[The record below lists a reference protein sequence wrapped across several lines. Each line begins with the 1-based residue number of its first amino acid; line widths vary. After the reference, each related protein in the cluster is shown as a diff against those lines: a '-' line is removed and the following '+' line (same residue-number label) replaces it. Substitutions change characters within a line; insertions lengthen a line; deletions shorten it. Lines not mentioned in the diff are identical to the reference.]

1 MRNWI
6 IVFFVIF
13 AARLSAHDGDSIKIT
28 HGPYLCDM
36 STDGV
41 TVVWTTNKPA
51 LSWVE
56 VAPAGEM
63 IISMGRNV
71 RDITIRSPDV
81 SGPMIQS
88 TVYASNI
95 WNPAG
100 NTDTGFFREKL
111 SPGLR
116 VTG

>member
-56 VAPAGEM
+56 VAPAGEDDFY
-63 IISMGRNV
+63 GKERP
-71 RDITIRSPDV
+71 RYYDTE
-81 SGPMIQS
+81 
-88 TVYASNI
+88 SNI

-111 SPGLR
+111 SLGLR

>member
-36 STDGV
+36 STDGLPV
-41 TVVWTTNKPA
+41 K
-51 LSWVE
+51 
-56 VAPAGEM
+56 

-111 SPGLR
+111 SLGLR

>member
-56 VAPAGEM
+56 VAPAGE
-63 IISMGRNV
+63 
-71 RDITIRSPDV
+71 DITIRSPDV

-111 SPGLR
+111 SLGLR

>member
-56 VAPAGEM
+56 VAPPVK

-71 RDITIRSPDV
+71 RDITIRSPGRKRANDTIHRV
-81 SGPMIQS
+81 RI
-88 TVYASNI
+88 NI

-111 SPGLR
+111 SLGLR

>member
-36 STDGV
+36 STDGLLFRGWKWRLPV
-41 TVVWTTNKPA
+41 K
-51 LSWVE
+51 
-56 VAPAGEM
+56 

>member
-56 VAPAGEM
+56 VAPAGEDHFY
-63 IISMGRNV
+63 GRNV

>member
-56 VAPAGEM
+56 VAPAGEDHFY
-63 IISMGRNV
+63 GKERP
-71 RDITIRSPDV
+71 RYYDTE
-81 SGPMIQS
+81 SGPCTHQTFGTRQGIQ
-88 TVYASNI
+88 I
-95 WNPAG
+95 P
-100 NTDTGFFREKL
+100 DFFERSCLLAFE
-111 SPGLR
+111 
-116 VTG
+116 

>member
-51 LSWVE
+51 LRGWKWRLPVK
-56 VAPAGEM
+56 

-95 WNPAG
+95 WNSAG

-111 SPGLR
+111 SLGLR

>member
-56 VAPAGEM
+56 VAPAVK

-95 WNPAG
+95 WNPQG
-100 NTDTGFFREKL
+100 IQIPDFFERSCLLAFE
-111 SPGLR
+111 
-116 VTG
+116 

>member
-51 LSWVE
+51 LSWV
-56 VAPAGEM
+56 
-63 IISMGRNV
+63 
-71 RDITIRSPDV
+71 
-81 SGPMIQS
+81 
-88 TVYASNI
+88 
-95 WNPAG
+95 
-100 NTDTGFFREKL
+100 
-111 SPGLR
+111 
-116 VTG
+116 

>member
-41 TVVWTTNKPA
+41 TVVWTTNKPT

-56 VAPAGEM
+56 VAPAGEDHFYGKERPRYYDTE
-63 IISMGRNV
+63 SGRKRAN
-71 RDITIRSPDV
+71 DI
-81 SGPMIQS
+81 S

-111 SPGLR
+111 SLGLR